1 MNVLGISGSL
11 RQASHNSALLR
22 AAAAACPDGVEFRI
36 WHGLQGVP
44 AYNEDI
50 HVAPLPVVT
59 FRRALAQA
67 DAVLFATPEYNSS
80 VPGALKNALDWAS
93 RPIEANPLCDKPV
106 AVIGASQGI
115 FGAIWAQAE
124 LRKILSAMGARVDE
138 RELAVSHAQDAF
150 TPQGDLHD
158 RDLAVGLR
166 AIVARLIQTNQK
178 AA

>member
-36 WHGLQGVP
+36 WHGLQGIP

-50 HVAPLPVVT
+50 HVAPQPVVM
-59 FRRALAQA
+59 FRHALVHA
-67 DAVLFATPEYNSS
+67 DAVLFATPEYNAS

-93 RPIEANPLCDKPV
+93 RPIEANPLRGKPV

-115 FGAIWAQAE
+115 FGAIWAQAD
-124 LRKILSAMGARVDE
+124 LRKILRTIGARVDE
-138 RELAVSHAQDAF
+138 HELAVSHGQDAF
-150 TPQGDLHD
+150 TTQGDLRD
-158 RDLAVGLR
+158 RDLALGLR
-166 AIVARLIQTNQK
+166 AIVARLIRTDQK